1 MLYNATTINPTTE
14 LVFCFIEALLADP
27 QWKKRT
33 MFALTQCKF
42 QPERHFDH
50 FTDEF
55 FPRAVHVA
63 RSQRS
68 IIPLPIPTI
77 WKKELEKNIISE
89 NKAKGKLPNLITQLK

>member
-14 LVFCFIEALLADP
+14 LAFRFIEALRADP
-27 QWKKRT
+27 QWKKDNVRT
-33 MFALTQCKF
+33 QTQCEF

-55 FPRAVHVA
+55 FQRAVHVA

-77 WKKELEKNIISE
+77 WKKEPEKTLSARTTR
-89 NKAKGKLPNLITQLK
+89 KVANLITQLK